1 MALTASPDAQAHLL
15 DLQALDNKLQ
25 HLAQR
30 ERTLPEF
37 AELKKLAAELEEH
50 RRVLT
55 ERTGVL
61 EDAKAE
67 LRRLESDVALVEQR
81 MTRDSDRLKTATSTK
96 DVQALEQELAAL
108 TRRRSDLEDIELD
121 VMQRVEDAAAG
132 LAEARAAFDGLV
144 SRRAELEQRRDAS
157 LEQLANERKH
167 TLANRATV
175 ANGLPAD
182 LLALYERQRERYGW
196 GASLL
201 RAGVSSASGVALGAN
216 DLARIRA
223 AAPDEVLLCPDSNA
237 ILVRTDESGLEPT
250 WRLDSPLP

>member
-1 MALTASPDAQAHLL
+1 MALTASPDDQARLL

-25 HLAQR
+25 LIDR
-30 ERTLPEF
+30 RTNNPPEA
-37 AELKKLAAELEEH
+37 AELKTLSVELEE
-50 RRVLT
+50 RRRLLT
-55 ERTGVL
+55 ERTGAV

-67 LRRLESDVALVEQR
+67 LRRLESDVTVVEQR
-81 MTRDSDRLKTATSTK
+81 MTRDTDRLKTATSTK

-121 VMQRVEDAAAG
+121 VMQRVEDAEAS
-132 LAEARAAFDGLV
+132 LADARRAFDALV
-144 SRRAELEQRRDAS
+144 ARRTELEQQRDAN
-157 LEQLANERKH
+157 LAQLATERKH

-175 ANGLPAD
+175 ADSLPAE

-201 RAGVSSASGVALGAN
+201 RAGVSAASGVALGAN

-223 AAPDEVLLCPDSNA
+223 AAPEDVLLCPDSNA
-237 ILVRTDESGLEPT
+237 ILVRTAESGLEPT
-250 WRLDSPLP
+250 WRVDSPLP